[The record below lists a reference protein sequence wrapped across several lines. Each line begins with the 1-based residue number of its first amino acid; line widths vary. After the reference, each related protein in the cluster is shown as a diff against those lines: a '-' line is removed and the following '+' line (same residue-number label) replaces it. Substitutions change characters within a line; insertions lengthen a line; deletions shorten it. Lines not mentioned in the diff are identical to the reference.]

1 MTSASHIFA
10 PGHDA
15 PAVSHLGA
23 LDGSLAL
30 WARGMG
36 HVVRVSDSNAAF
48 TLVNFSPAAG
58 WFGRERRHWR
68 SSVSSNV
75 ETLWF

>member
-1 MTSASHIFA
+1 MTNASHIFA

-15 PAVSHLGA
+15 PAVSHLGGA

-30 WARGMG
+30 WARRMG
-36 HVVRVSDSNAAF
+36 RLVRVSDSNAAF

-68 SSVSSNV
+68 SNVSSD
-75 ETLWF
+75 EEK